1 MGSLLIFG
9 FHKTTLFRALFSP
22 PLAQRSSSWFVF
34 PGIGCVWLLS
44 HIFWCCLNLIVRL
57 KSERRRTSSGT
68 TTSGSNTSV
77 FISLHSVTVR
87 KGKGKERTQFIPGA
101 LPPKLKLDGTTGTV
115 NLYPPCFSIIF
126 DSKNNQKQKQNRR
139 EISKLSK
146 QVTFWQYTECFELF
160 KHVLGP
166 IFVRKQL
173 KCKFGVFGY
182 LVMSIGEQKLLRNR
196 LLKTAFC
203 LTMCCSPLICK
214 CCNILK
220 MFSLFLIETLCERLV
235 PCGVTALDI

>member
-1 MGSLLIFG
+1 MFS
-9 FHKTTLFRALFSP
+9 FHYIQSQL
-22 PLAQRSSSWFVF
+22 
-34 PGIGCVWLLS
+34 
-44 HIFWCCLNLIVRL
+44 
-57 KSERRRTSSGT
+57 ER
-68 TTSGSNTSV
+68 
-77 FISLHSVTVR
+77 
-87 KGKGKERTQFIPGA
+87 GKGTERTQFIPGA

-126 DSKNNQKQKQNRR
+126 DSKTNRKQKQNGR

-146 QVTFWQYTECFELF
+146 WVTFWGSTLSVLKFSEFD

-166 IFVRKQL
+166 ISVRKQL
-173 KCKFGVFGY
+173 KCKFGIFGCF
-182 LVMSIGEQKLLRNR
+182 VTSIGEQKLLRNR
-196 LLKTAFC
+196 LLKTTFG

-235 PCGVTALDI
+235 PRGVTALDI